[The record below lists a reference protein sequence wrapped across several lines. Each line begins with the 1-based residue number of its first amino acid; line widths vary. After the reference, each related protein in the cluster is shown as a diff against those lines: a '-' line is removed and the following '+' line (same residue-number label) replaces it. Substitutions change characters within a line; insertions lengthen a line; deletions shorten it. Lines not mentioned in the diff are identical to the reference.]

1 MTSPTI
7 KRPVEPVK
15 PTVLPKP
22 WGETDGS
29 SSSAR
34 VPPLPYPNP
43 LVEMMALPPE
53 PCSTHKQQLQQL
65 QQQQQEQQL
74 PARER
79 ALLAKESA
87 RAFNM
92 FCSLFFRAVE
102 ICVGQGPCAL
112 NASLLLA
119 CAILQMLPCEADAD
133 DKTILPIALGF
144 HASPRWFP
152 PSPGVKRL
160 ALPKLWGKTNGFN
173 HQPWVHML
181 AGFTKV
187 LR

>member
-1 MTSPTI
+1 M
-7 KRPVEPVK
+7 
-15 PTVLPKP
+15 
-22 WGETDGS
+22 S
-29 SSSAR
+29 SSSRA
-34 VPPLPYPNP
+34 
-43 LVEMMALPPE
+43 
-53 PCSTHKQQLQQL
+53 
-65 QQQQQEQQL
+65 
-74 PARER
+74 ER

-112 NASLLLA
+112 HASLLLA
-119 CAILQMLPCEADAD
+119 CAILQMLPCKADAD
-133 DKTILPIALGF
+133 NKTILPIALGF

-160 ALPKLWGKTNGFN
+160 ALPKPWGKTDGFN
-173 HQPWVHML
+173 HQPWGHML